1 MLLSMILIAELKC
14 VVEEEAKALAKVRLV
29 FRTTWANMNYFIII
43 IILIPTTLH
52 NHNECLLK

>member
-1 MLLSMILIAELKC
+1 MILITELKC

-29 FRTTWANMNYFIII
+29 FRANMNYFIII
-43 IILIPTTLH
+43 IILVPTTLH